1 MKKFCKIIAVI
12 FFLIGIMAAGIFA
25 VILFT
30 PKQDF
35 GSDRYVAALCLIVLM
50 SAVIGTFFLT
60 RKENGPRKV
69 RMIRIVTVIGGLAYF
84 MCLVGILFMA
94 RVNSSRIATDMRS
107 YSLVPFRTIKSFVQ
121 AYKSGAL
128 SRTAVRRN
136 LFGNFILFMPMAW
149 ILPVVFRR
157 LRNGLAF
164 TFVMLVGLCLVE
176 YTQYKTGR
184 GSMDI
189 DDVILN
195 YAGAILVFAMLWNK
209 VIRGFMERKN
219 IVSGRKRKR
228 KA

>member
-1 MKKFCKIIAVI
+1 MKKFCKIMAVI
-12 FFLIGIMAAGIFA
+12 FYLAGIMAAGIFA

-35 GSDRYVAALCLIVLM
+35 GSDRYVAELCLAVLL
-50 SAVIGTFFLT
+50 SAIIGTFFLT
-60 RKENGPRKV
+60 RKENGTKKV
-69 RMIRIVTVIGGLAYF
+69 RMIRMVTMIGGLAYF

-107 YSLVPFRTIKSFVQ
+107 YSLTPFRTIKSFVR
-121 AYKSGAL
+121 AYKNETL
-128 SRTAVRRN
+128 SRTSIRRN

-149 ILPVVFRR
+149 ILPVVFKR
-157 LRNGLAF
+157 LRNGVAF
-164 TFVMLVGLCLVE
+164 SFVMLVGLCLVE

-195 YAGAILVFAMLWNK
+195 YAGAILVFACLWNK
-209 VIRGFMERKN
+209 TVRTFMERKN
-219 IVSGRKRKR
+219 IVAAKKRRKRS
-228 KA
+228 